1 MHLPPNNSGSLQPT
15 KSRYERLSWY
25 NWDANQQVF
34 NRDLPKTVSITCGGQ
49 EIMMLAL
56 TSGRAPDFVLHCR
69 LLNNDV
75 EWESN
80 PYHRTTCG
88 SITRQRKNNWQYFDR
103 PWAKP
108 APEPKPLLSTKP
120 QQHVRISHPQPK
132 KLYFRGAKICESPMW
147 AWSTSWLAS
156 ALKTPRCDFWESFPT
171 RRFGFSF

>member
-1 MHLPPNNSGSLQPT
+1 MHLPHNNSGSLQPT

-34 NRDLPKTVSITCGGQ
+34 NRDLPKTVSITCCGQ

-108 APEPKPLLSTKP
+108 APEPKPSLSTKP
-120 QQHVRISHPQPK
+120 QQHVRISHPERK
-132 KLYFRGAKICESPMW
+132 KPIGPRSQNLRNIFVSMVHLLVDLCAQKC
-147 AWSTSWLAS
+147 
-156 ALKTPRCDFWESFPT
+156 ALWFLRKHPH
-171 RRFGFSF
+171 